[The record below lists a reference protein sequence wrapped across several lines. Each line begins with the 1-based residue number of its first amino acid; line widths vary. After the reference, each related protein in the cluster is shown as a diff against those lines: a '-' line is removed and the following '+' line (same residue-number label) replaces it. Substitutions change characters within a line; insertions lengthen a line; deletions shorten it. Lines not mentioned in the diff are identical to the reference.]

1 MERAVLI
8 CDEDSIKSYHL
19 PPSLQTSDSVNER
32 GNPVS
37 FAAAVDNF
45 ERELIIDS
53 LKKSQGNQTKAAQ
66 LLDTSLRIINY
77 KIAKLNI
84 TPRQFKLAKP

>member
-1 MERAVLI
+1 M
-8 CDEDSIKSYHL
+8 
-19 PPSLQTSDSVNER
+19 NER

-37 FAAAVDNF
+37 FASAVDNF

-53 LKKSQGNQTKAAQ
+53 PKKCQGNQTKAAQ

-84 TPRQFKLAKP
+84 SPRQFKLAKP

>member
-1 MERAVLI
+1 MSER
-8 CDEDSIKSYHL
+8 S
-19 PPSLQTSDSVNER
+19 
-32 GNPVS
+32 NPVS
-37 FAAAVDNF
+37 FTGAVENF

-53 LKKSQGNQTKAAQ
+53 LKKCQGNQTKAAQ

-84 TPRQFKLAKP
+84 NPRQFKLAKPQDGP